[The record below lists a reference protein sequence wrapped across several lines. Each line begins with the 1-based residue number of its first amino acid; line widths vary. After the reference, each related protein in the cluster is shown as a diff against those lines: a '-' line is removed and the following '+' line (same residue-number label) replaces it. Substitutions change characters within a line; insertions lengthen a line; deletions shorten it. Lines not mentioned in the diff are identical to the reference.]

1 MFNNL
6 IESSSHFREY
16 KRRGSFLLFTTAV
29 YAVLFSVTGVVAI
42 YAYDARLEKQSLE
55 FVILLPPQEIVPEH
69 KAATVQPP
77 GRPRSTTEEDRGV
90 AQREVAMLD
99 VDRPE
104 VVPKKISLGPNKNLP
119 LPPSGPIRWGEDKN
133 PSSGGGGAGG
143 GNAPIGGGR
152 QMVQPVRVPMPD
164 IQPPPPAPQQP
175 KIVSR
180 GVISGDAISLPKPV
194 YPEIAK
200 RMRIE
205 GAVRVQVLVDLDG
218 RVVSATV
225 LNGSPYL
232 RAAAQK
238 AAMQAR
244 FTPTLLNDQPVRVSG
259 VIIYN
264 FQLN

>member
-16 KRRGSFLLFTTAV
+16 KRRGSFLLFTTVV
-29 YAVLFSVTGVVAI
+29 YGVLLGVSGVVAV

-55 FVILLPPQEIVPEH
+55 LVILFPPQEIVSEH
-69 KAATVQPP
+69 APATVQPS
-77 GRPRSTTEEDRGV
+77 GRPRITTEEDRGV
-90 AQREVAMLD
+90 LQREVAMLD

-104 VVPKKISLGPNKNLP
+104 VVTEKVSTGPNKNLP
-119 LPPSGPIRWGEDKN
+119 LPPSGPIKWGPDKG
-133 PSSGGGGAGG
+133 STSGGGGG

-152 QMVQPVRVPMPD
+152 QMVQPVQVVPMPD
-164 IQPPPPAPQQP
+164 IHPPPPAPQQP

-232 RAAAQK
+232 RAAAQT

-244 FTPTLLNDQPVRVSG
+244 FTPTLLNDQPVKVSG